1 MKKLI
6 NIKMSQIPLD
16 NFDNIDKEI
25 IKKVNK
31 ILSIPE
37 TDLNSTDKKF
47 IDFLRYIF
55 WIDFRESNFTLP
67 KRKKEKYS
75 YQYLQYYIEILFK
88 IFQKNK
94 NEREILYKEKRPFK
108 DEFSSLFQSLKS
120 LIDDKKIISLN
131 AKNSKDKIIYF
142 MYKYFHKL
150 SNTFSIYI
158 TLYFFGIYFF
168 LPRINT
174 PNLLLYYLLKEN
186 FPQILEGLNYQ
197 EFCSDFDSNNCLDF
211 IQLFFYNFRDK
222 KYDIAKIYAYLI
234 FKYKEIFIHYN
245 KEIEI
250 DFTLIQKVVS
260 QIVEKVKSNNINDKE
275 LGKFIKSNFFNY
287 LENNT
292 KIEIS
297 DNSQDKSISL
307 KEKEKNNEIN
317 NSQGNKITKITCIN
331 NIDDNNKII
340 NNKNEIKESSND
352 QTVGENTINIKRENI
367 RKEKKNSPHLK
378 SNMSI
383 PDEKSEKG
391 FINGSTEIK
400 SSTNENEDISQNKFN
415 PNEIIEEEEEKDF
428 INNSIQ
434 ISNNDNNLALK
445 KIKELEKNIALIKN
459 EKDEKIKLLEKNIAL
474 INNEKAEEIKELKK
488 NIASI
493 NNEKSE
499 EIKELKSI
507 VKTMKSNGEQ
517 LIKENNSRKISI
529 EKVRKENNILK
540 NKINIIREE
549 NGELKSTIK
558 TMQIENKK
566 KDNELITHKNKINK
580 NIADITKLKASVKEI
595 KTALGSIQV
604 RDYAKNFLNQF
615 TIILT
620 EDDRINIEKDK
631 SKKWEIILNRAV
643 KIFLV
648 YKCCSNY
655 NSIIKIFQ
663 DDINNIAK
671 KNNILIPNS
680 ESNKLFFLLQLG
692 ISNNN
697 L

>member
-16 NFDNIDKEI
+16 TFDKIDKEI

-37 TDLNSTDKKF
+37 TELNSTDKKF
-47 IDFLRYIF
+47 INFLRYIF
-55 WIDFRESNFTLP
+55 WIDFSESNFTLP

-75 YQYLQYYIEILFK
+75 YQYLQNYIEILFK

-131 AKNSKDKIIYF
+131 VKNSKDKIIYF

-150 SNTFSIYI
+150 SNTFPIYI

-197 EFCSDFDSNNCLDF
+197 EFYSDFDSNNCLDF
-211 IQLFFYNFRDK
+211 IQLFFYNLRDK

-234 FKYKEIFIHYN
+234 FKYKEIFIHYS
-245 KEIEI
+245 KEI

-260 QIVEKVKSNNINDKE
+260 QIFEKVKSSNINDKE

-297 DNSQDKSISL
+297 DNSQDKSLSL
-307 KEKEKNNEIN
+307 KAKEKNNEIN

-352 QTVGENTINIKRENI
+352 PKDSDTNKKEQTVG
-367 RKEKKNSPHLK
+367 
-378 SNMSI
+378 
-383 PDEKSEKG
+383 EKSEKG

-415 PNEIIEEEEEKDF
+415 PNEIIEEEEEEKDF

-459 EKDEKIKLLEKNIAL
+459 EKDEKIKK
-474 INNEKAEEIKELKK
+474 LKK

-517 LIKENNSRKISI
+517 LIKENNSRI

-558 TMQIENKK
+558 TMQIESKK
-566 KDNELITHKNKINK
+566 MENELITHKNIINK

-615 TIILT
+615 RFILT

-643 KIFLV
+643 KIFQV
-648 YKCCSNY
+648 YKSCSNY

-663 DDINNIAK
+663 DDINIIAK

-680 ESNKLFFLLQLG
+680 EPNKLFFLFQLG

-697 L
+697 F

>member
-1 MKKLI
+1 M
-6 NIKMSQIPLD
+6 
-16 NFDNIDKEI
+16 
-25 IKKVNK
+25 
-31 ILSIPE
+31 
-37 TDLNSTDKKF
+37 
-47 IDFLRYIF
+47 
-55 WIDFRESNFTLP
+55 
-67 KRKKEKYS
+67 
-75 YQYLQYYIEILFK
+75 
-88 IFQKNK
+88 
-94 NEREILYKEKRPFK
+94 
-108 DEFSSLFQSLKS
+108 
-120 LIDDKKIISLN
+120 
-131 AKNSKDKIIYF
+131 
-142 MYKYFHKL
+142 
-150 SNTFSIYI
+150 
-158 TLYFFGIYFF
+158 
-168 LPRINT
+168 
-174 PNLLLYYLLKEN
+174 
-186 FPQILEGLNYQ
+186 
-197 EFCSDFDSNNCLDF
+197 
-211 IQLFFYNFRDK
+211 RDK

-234 FKYKEIFIHYN
+234 FKYKEIFIHY
-245 KEIEI
+245 KKEI

-260 QIVEKVKSNNINDKE
+260 QIFEKVKSNNINDKE

-297 DNSQDKSISL
+297 DNSQDKSLSL
-307 KEKEKNNEIN
+307 KAKEKNNEIN

-352 QTVGENTINIKRENI
+352 PKDSDTNKIEKTVGENTINIQGENI
-367 RKEKKNSPHLK
+367 RKEKKNSSHFK
-378 SNMSI
+378 SNRSI
-383 PDEKSEKG
+383 LDEKSEKG
-391 FINGSTEIK
+391 FNNGSSEIK
-400 SSTNENEDISQNKFN
+400 SSTNENEDISQNKHN

-428 INNSIQ
+428 TNNSIQ

-499 EIKELKSI
+499 EIKELKKNIACINIDNNEKSEEIKELKSI

-540 NKINIIREE
+540 NKINVIMEE

-580 NIADITKLKASVKEI
+580 NIADITKLKESVKEI

-615 TIILT
+615 RFILT

-643 KIFLV
+643 KIFQV
-648 YKCCSNY
+648 YKSCSNY

-663 DDINNIAK
+663 DDINIIAK

-680 ESNKLFFLLQLG
+680 EPNKLFFLLQLG

>member
-1 MKKLI
+1 
-6 NIKMSQIPLD
+6 MSQIPLD
-16 NFDNIDKEI
+16 TFDKIDKEI

-75 YQYLQYYIEILFK
+75 YQYLQNYIEILFK

-222 KYDIAKIYAYLI
+222 KYDIAKIYTYLI

-260 QIVEKVKSNNINDKE
+260 QISEKVKSNNINDKE

-287 LENNT
+287 LENNI

-297 DNSQDKSISL
+297 DNSQDKSLSL
-307 KEKEKNNEIN
+307 KAKEKNNEI
-317 NSQGNKITKITCIN
+317 
-331 NIDDNNKII
+331 
-340 NNKNEIKESSND
+340 E
-352 QTVGENTINIKRENI
+352 
-367 RKEKKNSPHLK
+367 
-378 SNMSI
+378 
-383 PDEKSEKG
+383 
-391 FINGSTEIK
+391 
-400 SSTNENEDISQNKFN
+400 
-415 PNEIIEEEEEKDF
+415 
-428 INNSIQ
+428 
-434 ISNNDNNLALK
+434 
-445 KIKELEKNIALIKN
+445 
-459 EKDEKIKLLEKNIAL
+459 
-474 INNEKAEEIKELKK
+474 
-488 NIASI
+488 
-493 NNEKSE
+493 
-499 EIKELKSI
+499 
-507 VKTMKSNGEQ
+507 
-517 LIKENNSRKISI
+517 
-529 EKVRKENNILK
+529 
-540 NKINIIREE
+540 
-549 NGELKSTIK
+549 
-558 TMQIENKK
+558 
-566 KDNELITHKNKINK
+566 
-580 NIADITKLKASVKEI
+580 
-595 KTALGSIQV
+595 
-604 RDYAKNFLNQF
+604 
-615 TIILT
+615 
-620 EDDRINIEKDK
+620 
-631 SKKWEIILNRAV
+631 
-643 KIFLV
+643 
-648 YKCCSNY
+648 
-655 NSIIKIFQ
+655 
-663 DDINNIAK
+663 
-671 KNNILIPNS
+671 
-680 ESNKLFFLLQLG
+680 
-692 ISNNN
+692 
-697 L
+697 